1 MKAIR
6 MKLPVAL
13 FSIMTLSSMMTG
25 IHGHSHGE
33 ESHGHSHDHG
43 HSHSHDHGHSED
55 SPISSYADYENLF
68 PAHLNKEDIN
78 VKLVLYLCKL
88 TKAHL
93 FLEAFDQLMKPLPK
107 MVQALSSTL
116 FISVVPIFLIFG
128 MNKIFMRSKEQRD
141 KMTQYLISFAIGGL
155 LGDVFFHTLPHM
167 NAGGHGHS
175 HGGGNTVNNEEKH
188 GNNES
193 HGHSSEETMN
203 NLIIILG
210 IISFFL
216 IEKLTTSLL
225 SDKDQSHGHSHSKD
239 LSPKKVASNHLDQ
252 LAQEKEIRY
261 KSYAIISMV
270 GDFIHNFTDGLSI
283 GVAYVAN
290 YKMGVITTMAMLFHE
305 IPHEVG
311 DFALLFSLNYS
322 IWSILGLQIMTATG
336 AMAGTVIGSYIGN
349 LYMNQC
355 LAFTS
360 GGFLYFAI
368 NGLMGELKE
377 VKGLFP
383 LIKCIFCIFLGLYFM
398 FVFALFE

>member
-1 MKAIR
+1 MKPIR

-175 HGGGNTVNNEEKH
+175 HGGGNTINNEEKH
-188 GNNES
+188 GNHES

-270 GDFIHNFTDGLSI
+270 GDFIHNFTDGW
-283 GVAYVAN
+283 AQYW
-290 YKMGVITTMAMLFHE
+290 
-305 IPHEVG
+305 G
-311 DFALLFSLNYS
+311 DYLGSL
-322 IWSILGLQIMTATG
+322 
-336 AMAGTVIGSYIGN
+336 
-349 LYMNQC
+349 C
-355 LAFTS
+355 
-360 GGFLYFAI
+360 
-368 NGLMGELKE
+368 
-377 VKGLFP
+377 
-383 LIKCIFCIFLGLYFM
+383 C
-398 FVFALFE
+398 